1 VRAWPDVTSVPPQN
15 LYDDPEFFAGYSRL
29 ERFGSGWTKA
39 FEHRS
44 FMALLPDASGLRV
57 LDLGCGAGQ
66 LAHHL
71 AERGAA
77 EVIGIDISER
87 MLGLARAERSHPRL
101 TYLREAIEQV
111 TFPPDRFD
119 LVVSSLAIHYVADY
133 RGLIRRITRWLSPG
147 GILVYSTEHPVYL
160 SRASAD
166 GWVRDAAG
174 EPLHWAVD
182 AYAEEGL
189 RQEHWFKDGVQKYH
203 RTVSTLLNGLIDAGL
218 SIERVVEP
226 VPDEEGLS
234 RHPEWIHERRRPFC
248 LLVRAGKHAGGGAP
262 RSAPERAQP

>member
-1 VRAWPDVTSVPPQN
+1 
-15 LYDDPEFFAGYSRL
+15 
-29 ERFGSGWTKA
+29 
-39 FEHRS
+39 
-44 FMALLPDASGLRV
+44 MALLPDVAGRRV

-77 EVIGIDISER
+77 EVTGVDISER
-87 MLGLARAERSHPRL
+87 MLALARAERSHPRL
-101 TYLREAIEQV
+101 TYLREAIEAV
-111 TFPPDRFD
+111 TFPPDHFD

-133 RGLIRRITRWLSPG
+133 RGLMRRVAGWLRPG

-160 SRASAD
+160 TRACTE

-174 EPLHWAVD
+174 QPLHWAVD

-189 RQEHWFKDGVQKYH
+189 REEHWFKEGVQKYH
-203 RTVSTLLNGLIDAGL
+203 RTLASLLNGLIEAGL

-226 VPDEEGLS
+226 VPDADQLK
-234 RHPEWIHERRRPFC
+234 RRPEWVQERRRPFV
-248 LLVRAGKHAGGGAP
+248 LLVRARTA
-262 RSAPERAQP
+262 

>member
-1 VRAWPDVTSVPPQN
+1 MSVPPQN

-101 TYLREAIEQV
+101 TYLREAIEQA
-111 TFPPDRFD
+111 TFSPDRFD
-119 LVVSSLAIHYVADY
+119 LVVSSLAFHYVADY
-133 RGLIRRITRWLSPG
+133 RGLIRRIACWLSPG

-160 SRASAD
+160 TRASTD

-174 EPLHWAVD
+174 EPLHWTVD

-189 RQEHWFKDGVQKYH
+189 RREHWFKDGVQKYH
-203 RTVSTLLNGLIDAGL
+203 RTLSTLLNGLIDAGL
-218 SIERVVEP
+218 AIERVVEP
-226 VPDEEGLS
+226 VPDEEGLG

-248 LLVRAGKHAGGGAP
+248 LLVRAGKHASGRAP